1 MGKLQEFL
9 MSNQDDIQATAEV
22 AVSGFPVPFTR
33 EDVVEVLKRSL

>member
-22 AVSGFPVPFTR
+22 TVSGFPVHLR
-33 EDVVEVLKRSL
+33 IRN

>member
-22 AVSGFPVPFTR
+22 AVLRQEDTPEDHGNGSGP
-33 EDVVEVLKRSL
+33 LQ

>member
-22 AVSGFPVPFTR
+22 AVSLPCSFH
-33 EDVVEVLKRSL
+33 D